1 MGSIKL
7 FLISFLF
14 LLQSPGTGLLQPLQ
28 PNDGI
33 IQLYDTT
40 SVFLPSTAESKWHCR
55 ALWVVLGG
63 GDCSHPIF
71 GCGNDGF
78 GTSYVPQHHQAWV
91 GHSSVF
97 CHMHPSLRLA
107 HPPSTTGA
115 ASSPCSPE
123 RLWEIQA
130 LCLPELTVLHFFANL
145 VVHTQLHT
153 LRAVHISYSC
163 MHVQLCSRTA
173 VHMYSCAYPASTWL
187 CVWVCEGAGSWACC
201 GGAGVRVLPTPP
213 PDLPWEDRRSV
224 PAIWKQPRAA
234 CRHRAFVQPRQAAG
248 TRPMTVLL
256 KMCVRL

>member
-1 MGSIKL
+1 MQQLGRTLRLAVLRSALLPGSPTASCCTLLPCSPPKPPKYISVAPGGAGMGSIKL

-63 GDCSHPIF
+63 GDCIHPIF

-91 GHSSVF
+91 GHSSVL
-97 CHMHPSLRLA
+97 CHMHQSLRLA

-145 VVHTQLHT
+145 VVHT
-153 LRAVHISYSC
+153 
-163 MHVQLCSRTA
+163 
-173 VHMYSCAYPASTWL
+173 
-187 CVWVCEGAGSWACC
+187 
-201 GGAGVRVLPTPP
+201 
-213 PDLPWEDRRSV
+213 
-224 PAIWKQPRAA
+224 
-234 CRHRAFVQPRQAAG
+234 
-248 TRPMTVLL
+248 
-256 KMCVRL
+256 